1 MTSVAVIVLDTLRK
15 DIFDKY
21 FSWLPG
27 VHFDNAWSTANYTVP
42 VHASL
47 FTGKYP
53 SEAGVHAKSEQF
65 DYPGQSIAEAIS
77 EAGVRTRAYSANP
90 LVSSLKG
97 FDRGFEDFKS
107 GWHVYSAD
115 PDIFDWS
122 GTMSDSSLGP
132 PLQYPA
138 LVAKCLLDR
147 DTPTI
152 ESLRGGWRMYQS
164 PDDGA
169 VAIRDWAQR
178 TSYSDDEF
186 LFINLMEAHAPYTPP
201 EEYRTVELPDESIGD
216 VAETILQGDVDLN
229 VYWQAYHD
237 SARYLADIYR
247 DTFAVLSEAFDV
259 VITTADH
266 GELFGEH
273 GARAH
278 FHGVYEELTHVPLV
292 VSDGRDDHKS
302 VDDVVSLLDVHATV
316 ADLHGLDLDSRGRS
330 LIGTSGSVVPPGDG
344 SYLTEYLG
352 FRPHRLGIFENLGFT
367 QAEIDPYDVELFGLT
382 TGEDYYG
389 HRTVEGFVERGT
401 AIDDNPRALLN
412 QLLSERSVREVEVE
426 QEELSDKTLRRLKN
440 LGYA

>member
-15 DIFDKY
+15 DVFDEY

-27 VHFDNAWSTANYTVP
+27 VHFENAWSTANYTIP

-47 FTGKYP
+47 FTGKYA

-65 DYPGQSIAEAIS
+65 DYPGQSIAEAAS
-77 EAGVRTRAYSANP
+77 ESGVRTRAYSANP
-90 LVSSLKG
+90 LISLNG
-97 FDRGFEDFKS
+97 FDRGFDEFNHA
-107 GWHVYSAD
+107 WQVYSAD

-122 GTMSDSSLGP
+122 GAMSESSLTP
-132 PLQYPA
+132 PLLYPA
-138 LVAKCLLDR
+138 LVAKCLFDR

-152 ESLRGGWRMYQS
+152 ESLRGGWRMYRS
-164 PDDGA
+164 RDDGGA
-169 VAIRDWAQR
+169 AIRDWTQR
-178 TSYSDDEF
+178 NSFGDDEF
-186 LFINLMEAHAPYTPP
+186 LFINMMEAHAPYTPP
-201 EEYRTVELPDESIGD
+201 EEYRTVELPGESIGD
-216 VAETILQGDVDLN
+216 VAETILQGDVDLD

-247 DTFAVLSEAFDV
+247 DMFAALSEAFDV

-278 FHGVYEELTHVPLV
+278 FHGVYEELTHMPLV
-292 VSDGRDDHKS
+292 VSDGRDDKQS

-316 ADLHGLDLDSRGRS
+316 ADIHDLDVDSRGRS
-330 LIGTSGSVVPPGDG
+330 LVGSDGRVAPPGDG

-352 FRPHRLGIFENLGFT
+352 FRPHRLGIFEDLGFT
-367 QAEIDPYDVELFGLT
+367 QAEIDPYDVELFGLA

-389 HRTVEGFVERGT
+389 HETVDGFVERGT
-401 AIDDNPRALLN
+401 ATDDDLRALLD
-412 QLLSERSVREVEVE
+412 QLLSERSVREVELE
-426 QEELSDKTLRRLKN
+426 QEELSEKTLRRLEN